1 MNDKINLFEQSSLT
15 DIKRGYTYL
24 PNSDEFVCLL
34 CGQTFTNGIIY
45 PADDKLYE
53 AKKYIKIHI
62 AQEHTSPFHFLLNM
76 DKKLTSLTDHQK
88 SILELFYAGHSDNE
102 IAKALDISSTST
114 IRNHR
119 FNLREKQKQAK
130 IFLAI
135 MELLA
140 EAAPSK
146 DTFIDVPPTAKQ
158 VDARFQITA
167 EENEKILSTYF
178 KQGPDGPLATYP
190 LKEKKRVAILLELIK
205 RFDANKKYSE
215 QEVNAILKMFHDDY
229 VLLRRHL
236 IDYGFMDRTR
246 DGSAYWVKV

>member
-1 MNDKINLFEQSSLT
+1 MTEKLSIFEQASLV
-15 DIKRGYTYL
+15 DIKQGYTYS
-24 PNSDEFVCLL
+24 SDKEQFVCLL
-34 CGQTFTNGIIY
+34 CGKTFTDGVIY
-45 PADDKLYE
+45 SDDNQLYQ
-53 AKKYIKIHI
+53 AKRYIKIHI
-62 AQEHTSPFHFLLNM
+62 AKEHTSPFHFLLNM
-76 DKKLTSLTDHQK
+76 DKKFTGLTDHQK
-88 SILELFYAGHSDNE
+88 SILELFYNGHNDND
-102 IAKALDISSTST
+102 IAKKLDISSTST

-140 EAAPSK
+140 EQTPKK
-146 DTFIDVPPTAKQ
+146 DTFIAVPPNLKQ
-158 VDARFQITA
+158 VDARFQITT
-167 EENEKILSTYF
+167 EENAKIIRTYF
-178 KQGPDGPLATYP
+178 KSANGPLTTYP

-205 RFDANKKYSE
+205 HFKPNEKYTE
-215 QEVNAILKMFHDDY
+215 QEVNAILKNFYDDY